1 MSEQRYPVE
10 IQLVGV
16 MQKEVVKLYMT
27 TVLWSDQNEI
37 TVYRLLEDFKTLHRQ
52 LKKKFPPSNPIRRSG
67 RIIPKF
73 KAARVQKSMQK
84 WSPSKSVLR
93 LKALDEYCSELLK
106 SDPRIC
112 QSSELLQFLLPKPQD
127 LDSDFAKNSIVIM
140 PSETSLGISNPGMN
154 NVTQPFVAETYRCI
168 ATYETKD
175 TKNLPFKV
183 EVDETVD
190 VLIKDRK
197 GWWLVENEAKCL
209 AWFPAPYLQRAEM
222 DDDDGPDVMDGGSVF
237 YVAAKSYKATNSD
250 ELSVEIGSVVEVLQ
264 KSDNG
269 WWIVRYNRK
278 AGFVPSMYLQP
289 YSNPRIRLMPAKRE
303 ITCSTFDL
311 AQLQRPGEYSPQ
323 VSGRELSRSQGNL
336 GPPGSTLVSRSA
348 SGLPSTRVQFAK
360 NGPQS
365 SLSDDSE
372 AFSDESSFSGSDSLN
387 CLDSEEHLL
396 PSRTPTPDSSGS
408 LSPESAGEDKMIS
421 SRSDSSLN
429 KMPSTP
435 KIPPRPQAQEILKRC
450 TTVTRKNLQ
459 RTS

>member
-1 MSEQRYPVE
+1 MSNIFFPSQ
-10 IQLVGV
+10 
-16 MQKEVVKLYMT
+16 LYMT

-37 TVYRLLEDFKTLHRQ
+37 TVYRSLEDFKTLHRQ
-52 LKKKFPPSNPIRRSG
+52 LKKKFPPSNAIRRSG

-93 LKALDEYCSELLK
+93 LKALEEYCSELLK
-106 SDPRIC
+106 SDPRLC
-112 QSSELLQFLLPKPQD
+112 QSSELLQFLLPKRQD
-127 LDSDFAKNSIVIM
+127 LDSDFTKNSIMIM
-140 PSETSLGISNPGMN
+140 PSETSLSSGNVGMN

-175 TKNLPFKV
+175 TKNQPFKV
-183 EVDETVD
+183 EVDEIVD

-222 DDDDGPDVMDGGSVF
+222 GDDGPDVMEGGSVF
-237 YVAAKSYKATNSD
+237 YVAAKSYKAMNSD

-289 YSNPRIRLMPAKRE
+289 YSNPRIHMMPAKRE
-303 ITCSTFDL
+303 ITSSTLDL
-311 AQLQRPGEYSPQ
+311 AQLQRPGENLLQ
-323 VSGRELSRSQGNL
+323 VSGNL
-336 GPPGSTLVSRSA
+336 GPPGSTMDSKNKQMSLSM
-348 SGLPSTRVQFAK
+348 SGLPSIQVKFAK
-360 NGPQS
+360 NGPQG

-372 AFSDESSFSGSDSLN
+372 AFSDESSDSLN
-387 CLDSEEHLL
+387 CLDSEEYLHQ
-396 PSRTPTPDSSGS
+396 SRTPTPDSSGS

-421 SRSDSSLN
+421 SRSYPSLN

-459 RTS
+459 RTN